1 MTDRANEIIKKLNTE
16 KLPFK
21 INSKNLNKFGLDI
34 ANDLSTIF
42 SGISICPTL
51 KWCLSTVKKAKVFII
66 IYQANERGN
75 SIYKEEISKMLPEY
89 SYKTIATIVDEG
101 VEKKAYI
108 SLEPFL
114 GGVKDKKIKN
124 IRPSMELISSFLN
137 WNIERISTVTNLIN
151 KYK

>member
-124 IRPSMELISSFLN
+124 IRPSMQLISSFLN
-137 WNIERISTVTNLIN
+137 WNIERISTVSNLIN

>member
-137 WNIERISTVTNLIN
+137 WNIERISTVSNLIN